1 MVRSGCGLPTVY
13 YVACISSVLPSC
25 RSVVVPVLPVGRG
38 IAERTLPSSGAETK
52 GPAIAAA
59 PAVASGPLS
68 LGHFPKAAPARQ
80 ALVRREE
87 IEAQAE
93 PLSMPAPAVG
103 LDDEVW
109 LDHDGPNGSTSCLHW
124 RKHLVLQQLAAGA
137 AGAARAPLAEIRMT
151 WLILGLPY
159 DNIVRNPANTLAF
172 TTMIVRIF
180 NYAAGRDLFDFKQG
194 FDFSPSGLEDST
206 VKYLCSLPPADAPM
220 LFAGL
225 NASGFESLASNTLL
239 MTPEVRKAS
248 LGKITVVRESLS
260 SAMVASDGDASSA
273 GSGSSASSGG
283 SAPVA
288 RASEAAPV
296 AVRAT
301 RGDGMADAAAGQQVN
316 ATAEE
321 GEQDD
326 EGWLVCLVF
335 FCATGFVLEAIY
347 KANVQAHP
355 GDGHSQQLLAASA
368 AGHAGAAARPA
379 AASQATP
386 PLASPAVLAES
397 HPAAAPALLLAK
409 AVPAHAV
416 VPAAEAA
423 AREKFAAEA
432 AERAKASAG

>member
-1 MVRSGCGLPTVY
+1 MVWSGCGLPTVY
-13 YVACISSVLPSC
+13 FVAFISSVLPSC

-38 IAERTLPSSGAETK
+38 LAARTLLSSDAETK

-59 PAVASGPLS
+59 PAVASWPLP

-87 IEAQAE
+87 SEAQAE
-93 PLSMPAPAVG
+93 PLSLPAH
-103 LDDEVW
+103 EVW

-159 DNIVRNPANTLAF
+159 INIVRNSANTWAF
-172 TTMIVRIF
+172 SSMVVRIV
-180 NYAAGRDLFDFKQG
+180 NYAAGRDLSEAFKQEFDFAA
-194 FDFSPSGLEDST
+194 SGLEDST
-206 VKYLCSLPPADAPM
+206 VKYLCSLPPADAPK

-225 NASGFESLASNTLL
+225 NASGFEALASNTLL
-239 MTPEVRKAS
+239 MTPEVMKAS
-248 LGKITVVRESLS
+248 LGKISVVRASLS
-260 SAMVASDGDASSA
+260 SALVASDGDSSSA

-288 RASEAAPV
+288 RASEVAPV

-301 RGDGMADAAAGQQVN
+301 RGHHGAHAAAGEQVN

-335 FCATGFVLEAIY
+335 LCAIGFVLKEIY
-347 KANVQAHP
+347 KASSQAHSC
-355 GDGHSQQLLAASA
+355 DGHSQQLLAASA

-379 AASQATP
+379 AASQA
-386 PLASPAVLAES
+386 
-397 HPAAAPALLLAK
+397 
-409 AVPAHAV
+409 
-416 VPAAEAA
+416 
-423 AREKFAAEA
+423 
-432 AERAKASAG
+432 SAG